1 MEAKNMEMDI
11 RKRLGKNIHGLRVAY
26 GETQEQLSEAIG
38 YSKNTVSN
46 YENGSREPD
55 QNTLAAIAK
64 HYSISVEELLT
75 SDLSNIDNIT
85 INKKFFLDNIDVL
98 LPVTCTDTALQNRN
112 FKKAYDVHRKFFNH
126 LRKSN
131 MDGINDITVCFN
143 EYFEAYED
151 SNSKVESAANF
162 IGLWFLFM
170 LMLNTPKIINE
181 RSAALMQVA
190 SRDDKAKRVLE
201 NIDPSFE
208 REAKE
213 IMENINDSKIDEML
227 ANFII
232 TVKKSKEW
240 YELADYYIALQ
251 YIWDLADNELGSGIN
266 RRIGI
271 EMMYA
276 FAKVGN
282 PYASQFLFSNAI
294 IM

>member
-1 MEAKNMEMDI
+1 MEMDI
-11 RKRLGKNIHGLRVAY
+11 RKRLGRNIRGLRVAY
-26 GETQEQLSEAIG
+26 GETQEQLSETIG
-38 YSKNTVSN
+38 YSKNAVSN
-46 YENGSREPD
+46 YENGIREPEQD
-55 QNTLAAIAK
+55 TLAVIAK

-75 SDLSNIDNIT
+75 SDFSDLDNIT
-85 INKKFFLDNIDVL
+85 INQDIFWDNIDVL
-98 LPVTCTDTALQNRN
+98 LPVTCSDTALQNKS
-112 FKKAYDVHRKFFNH
+112 FKKAYDVHRKFFDQ

-131 MDGINDITVCFN
+131 MDGIDNITICFN

-170 LMLNTPKIINE
+170 LMLNTPNVIKE
-181 RSAALMQVA
+181 RSAALMQVV
-190 SRDDKAKRVLE
+190 SRDDRAKRILE

-213 IMENINDSKIDEML
+213 IMESINDLEIDKML
-227 ANFII
+227 INFII

-251 YIWDLADNELGSGIN
+251 FVWNLADNELGVEIN

-276 FAKVGN
+276 FAKIGN
-282 PYASQFLFSNAI
+282 PYASQFIFSDASI
-294 IM
+294 K